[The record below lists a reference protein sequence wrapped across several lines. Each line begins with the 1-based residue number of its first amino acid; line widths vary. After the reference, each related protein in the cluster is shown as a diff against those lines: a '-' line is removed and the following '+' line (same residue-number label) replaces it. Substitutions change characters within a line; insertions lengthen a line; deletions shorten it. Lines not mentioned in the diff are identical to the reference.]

1 MPVPAPR
8 VTPSPSATATDE
20 PMPDGGAAHR
30 HDRFFYGWWIVAV
43 TFAGTFF
50 ATGIHDTVFS
60 VLLKPISNDLHVSRT
75 AISIPIS
82 ISIWV
87 GAILGPVAG
96 RIMDKRG
103 PRLLSTGGAFII
115 GLIFLLLSAI
125 GQFWQFAAIYPVGR
139 AASQTTMLG
148 SISSTAVA
156 NWFIRKRG
164 RALGIQ
170 AMAIGLGG
178 ATLSLLAQFIIQ
190 HWGWRAVFVVFGFC
204 MWVVV
209 VLPAALLLRHRP
221 EDLGLLPDGDTRDT
235 PPPPP
240 RPASARGRVI
250 SDKDF
255 TIREALHTPAFWA
268 LLIVSIIGSTGT
280 GAIHL
285 HLASYLTD
293 VGISPV
299 ASAAI
304 VSITAL
310 MGGLG
315 SIFWGL
321 LAERI
326 AVHRG
331 LIAIYLSAAI
341 SVVILASFTA
351 IAAAFCFA
359 VIFGLATRGGGVMLS
374 VATADYYGRANLG
387 TIQGIIVPIQIAGLG
402 VGQVFAP
409 VMQSATGSYRSAFLI
424 LAALYFVSAIIG
436 ATVRPP
442 RDAMPPAPAPAR
454 A

>member
-1 MPVPAPR
+1 MPGSFPSVPPVRSVDRSDAGIPQTGTQSKTR
-8 VTPSPSATATDE
+8 V
-20 PMPDGGAAHR
+20 
-30 HDRFFYGWWIVAV
+30 FYGWWIVAV
-43 TFAGTFF
+43 TFLGTFF

-60 VLLKPISNDLHVSRT
+60 VLLKPMSNDLHVSRT

-87 GAILGPVAG
+87 GAVLGPFAG

-103 PRLLSTGGAFII
+103 PRWLSAGGAS
-115 GLIFLLLSAI
+115 LIAAVFFLLSAI
-125 GQFWQFAAIYPVGR
+125 GQFWQFALIYPIGR
-139 AASQTTMLG
+139 ATSQTTMLG
-148 SISSTAVA
+148 SIPSAAVA

-164 RALGIQ
+164 RALGVQ
-170 AMAIGLGG
+170 AMAVGLGG
-178 ATLSLLAQFIIQ
+178 ATLSLVAEFIIQ
-190 HWGWRAVFVVFGFC
+190 HWGWRAVFIVFGFC
-204 MWVVV
+204 MAIVVV
-209 VLPAALLLRHRP
+209 APAALVLRHRP
-221 EDLGLLPDGDTRDT
+221 EQLGLLPDGDTAAT
-235 PPPPP
+235 PPPLP
-240 RPASARGRVI
+240 RPASTRGRVI
-250 SDKDF
+250 SSKDF
-255 TIREALHTPAFWA
+255 TIREALRTQAFWA

-310 MGGLG
+310 MGGVG

-326 AVHRG
+326 AVHWG

-341 SVVILASFTA
+341 SVLILASFTA
-351 IAAAFCFA
+351 IAAAFMFA

-387 TIQGIIVPIQIAGLG
+387 TIQGVIVPIQVAGLG
-402 VGQVFAP
+402 IGQVFAP
-409 VMQSATGSYRSAFLI
+409 VMQSATGSYRAAFLI
-424 LAALYFVSAIIG
+424 LAALYLVSAVIG

-442 RDAMPPAPAPAR
+442 RDAMLVGSS
-454 A
+454 

>member
-1 MPVPAPR
+1 MSGL
-8 VTPSPSATATDE
+8 TPSVAPTGNVD
-20 PMPDGGAAHR
+20 AAGQ
-30 HDRFFYGWWIVAV
+30 DARFFYGWWIVAV

-82 ISIWV
+82 ISIWI
-87 GAILGPVAG
+87 GAILGPFAG

-103 PRLLSTGGAFII
+103 PRLLSAGGASVIAIVF
-115 GLIFLLLSAI
+115 FFLSAI
-125 GQFWQFAAIYPVGR
+125 GQFWQFALIYPVGR
-139 AASQTTMLG
+139 AVSQTTMLG
-148 SISSTAVA
+148 SIPSTAVA
-156 NWFIRKRG
+156 NWFVRKRG
-164 RALGIQ
+164 RALGVQ
-170 AMAIGLGG
+170 AMSIGLGG
-178 ATLSLLAQFIIQ
+178 ATLSLVAQFIIQ

-204 MWVVV
+204 MAIVVV
-209 VLPAALLLRHRP
+209 APAALLLRHRP
-221 EDLGLLPDGDTRDT
+221 EQLGLLPDGDRADT

-240 RPASARGRVI
+240 RPASTRGRVI
-250 SDKDF
+250 TNKDF
-255 TIREALHTPAFWA
+255 TIGEALRTPAFWA

-293 VGISPV
+293 VGISPI

-304 VSITAL
+304 VSVTAL
-310 MGGLG
+310 MGGVG
-315 SIFWGL
+315 SIFWGM

-326 AVHRG
+326 AVHWG
-331 LIAIYLSAAI
+331 LIAIYLSAAV
-341 SVVILASFTA
+341 SVLILASFTA

-387 TIQGIIVPIQIAGLG
+387 TIQGIVVPIQVAGLG

-409 VMQSATGSYRSAFLI
+409 AMQSATGSYRAAFLI
-424 LAALYFVSAIIG
+424 LAALYLVSAIIG

-442 RDAMPPAPAPAR
+442 RDAMLAASAIVKG
-454 A
+454 